1 MPTTLSPV
9 DVANVALAKIGAQ
22 PVQDLSDL
30 TNASAIA
37 CNTNFLLCYLEVSR
51 AATWNCLLSPAVLT
65 QEVQTPLPDITTPS
79 PAPDWAPNTFYAAD
93 TYLNYGAPPY
103 IYQVMFDYT
112 STNNFQNDLTTG
124 ALVQT
129 NAPLSGSPFFPGD
142 GAQYPSGW
150 EYQYALPSD
159 FQYVAVLNDNV
170 YWDVYGVGGQDYQ
183 IMGNSLFCNY
193 SQAVI
198 QYVKNE
204 PDCTRWDSMF
214 TNAVTLKLASAIAT
228 PLRQD
233 GGRTELGMLQAYDR
247 ALSAARTKNGNEGQP
262 RRFSPINS
270 SRFLA
275 ARFSGKNG

>member
-9 DVANVALAKIGAQ
+9 DIANVSLSKIGAVPIQ
-22 PVQDLSDL
+22 SITDL

-65 QEVQTPLPDITTPS
+65 QETQTPLPGSTTPS
-79 PAPDWAPNTFYAAD
+79 PAPDWAPNTAYLAD
-93 TYLNYGAPPY
+93 TFLNYGAPPY

-142 GAQYPSGW
+142 GSQYPSGW
-150 EYQYALPSD
+150 AFKYALPSD
-159 FQYVAVLNDNV
+159 FQYVATLNDNV

-183 IMGNSLFCNY
+183 IMELSLYCNY

-198 QYVKNE
+198 QYVKNQ
-204 PDCTRWDSMF
+204 PDCTVWDSMF

-228 PLRQD
+228 TLRQD
-233 GGRTELGMLQAYDR
+233 GGRTEAGMLAAYDR
-247 ALSAARTKNGNEGQP
+247 AMSAARTKNGNEGQP
-262 RRFSPINS
+262 KRFNNINS

-275 ARFSGKNG
+275 ARYSGRNG